1 MHVHLSGP
9 TQIKKRGREAGD
21 PANLMSIQPLRFD
34 VVELS
39 DSYSNRSYLKMPDK
53 KINYNAIGQSID
65 TTWGRSS
72 TPLTASR
79 SVKMRLIGANM
90 LEISFKEIINF
101 VAEKEMI
108 VMRRNCE
115 EASLKIIDAHLKD
128 MKKNY
133 KDLTGDSLSA
143 SEVSTSD
150 TLEIIGFNVHN
161 PKRTAYY
168 RRKMIVELS

>member
-1 MHVHLSGP
+1 
-9 TQIKKRGREAGD
+9 
-21 PANLMSIQPLRFD
+21 
-34 VVELS
+34 
-39 DSYSNRSYLKMPDK
+39 MPEK
-53 KINYNAIGQSID
+53 NINYNALGQSID

-79 SVKMRLIGANM
+79 SVKMKLLGKNM
-90 LEISFKEIINF
+90 LEVTYQEIINF

-108 VMRRNCE
+108 IMKRACE
-115 EASLKIIDAHLKD
+115 KASLDAINAHLTD
-128 MKKNY
+128 VKKNY
-133 KDLTGDSLSA
+133 KELTGSSI
-143 SEVSTSD
+143 STKEVGTSD

>member
-1 MHVHLSGP
+1 
-9 TQIKKRGREAGD
+9 
-21 PANLMSIQPLRFD
+21 
-34 VVELS
+34 
-39 DSYSNRSYLKMPDK
+39 MPEK
-53 KINYNAIGQSID
+53 NINYNALGQSID

-79 SVKMRLIGANM
+79 SVKMKLLGKNM
-90 LEISFKEIINF
+90 LEVTYQEIINF

-108 VMRRNCE
+108 IMKRDCE
-115 EASLKIIDAHLKD
+115 KASLDVINTHLTD
-128 MKKNY
+128 VKKNY
-133 KDLTGDSLSA
+133 KELTGSSI
-143 SEVSTSD
+143 STKEVGTSD

>member
-1 MHVHLSGP
+1 
-9 TQIKKRGREAGD
+9 
-21 PANLMSIQPLRFD
+21 
-34 VVELS
+34 
-39 DSYSNRSYLKMPDK
+39 MPEK
-53 KINYNAIGQSID
+53 NINYNALGQSID

-79 SVKMRLIGANM
+79 SVKMKLLGKNM
-90 LEISFKEIINF
+90 LEVTYQEIINF

-108 VMRRNCE
+108 IMKRACE
-115 EASLKIIDAHLKD
+115 KASLDVINTHLAD
-128 MKKNY
+128 VKKNY
-133 KDLTGDSLSA
+133 KELTGSSI
-143 SEVSTSD
+143 STKEVGTSD

>member
-1 MHVHLSGP
+1 
-9 TQIKKRGREAGD
+9 
-21 PANLMSIQPLRFD
+21 
-34 VVELS
+34 
-39 DSYSNRSYLKMPDK
+39 MPDK

-72 TPLTASR
+72 TPLNASS
-79 SVKMRLIGANM
+79 SVKMRLLGANM
-90 LEISFKEIINF
+90 LEVSFKEIINF

-108 VMRRNCE
+108 VMRRRCE

-133 KDLTGDSLSA
+133 KDLTGDSLTT

>member
-1 MHVHLSGP
+1 
-9 TQIKKRGREAGD
+9 
-21 PANLMSIQPLRFD
+21 
-34 VVELS
+34 
-39 DSYSNRSYLKMPDK
+39 MPEK
-53 KINYNAIGQSID
+53 NINYNALGQSID

-79 SVKMRLIGANM
+79 SVKMKLLGKNM
-90 LEISFKEIINF
+90 LEVTYQEIINF

-108 VMRRNCE
+108 IMKRACE
-115 EASLKIIDAHLKD
+115 KASLDVINAHLTD
-128 MKKNY
+128 VKKNY
-133 KDLTGDSLSA
+133 KELTGSSI
-143 SEVSTSD
+143 STKEVGTSD